1 MESPEA
7 LDAFGQGTVV
17 GDHDG
22 PRPLPVGAMLDDLDD
37 GVVGRPT
44 AGMSDR
50 DRADVFADGGAVVRH
65 AVEDERDADASRQHG
80 TQSRDEDP
88 RRRWPGAA
96 GGPMEQVVAV
106 DDQQAD
112 VVEWRAAA
120 HAPTIRECC

>member
-1 MESPEA
+1 MEGPKA
-7 LDAFGQGTVV
+7 LDPFGQGTVV

-50 DRADVFADGGAVVRH
+50 DRADVFADGGAGVRP
-65 AVEDERDADASRQHG
+65 AVEHERDADACRQHG

-88 RRRWPGAA
+88 RRRRSRAS

-112 VVEWRAAA
+112 VIEWRAAA
-120 HAPTIRECC
+120 HAPTIRGCC